1 MDTELNPNS
10 IPFNLSTV
18 IKLNV
23 GGKEFMT
30 SLGTLMSDQNSMLAK
45 MFSSDAVANGRVPAN
60 KDENGA
66 FFIDSCPK
74 YFGIILNFLRR
85 RKLEKSEK
93 IDMEFLRNEAEYF
106 GIEGKI
112 ST

>member
-45 MFSSDAVANGRVPAN
+45 MFSSDASGRVPAN
-60 KDENGA
+60 QDANGA
-66 FFIDSCPK
+66 FFFDRCPR
-74 YFGIILNFLRR
+74 YFSVILNFMRSGQ
-85 RKLEKSEK
+85 LEKRAD
-93 IDMEFLRNEAEYF
+93 IDMNFLRLILVN
-106 GIEGKI
+106 
-112 ST
+112 